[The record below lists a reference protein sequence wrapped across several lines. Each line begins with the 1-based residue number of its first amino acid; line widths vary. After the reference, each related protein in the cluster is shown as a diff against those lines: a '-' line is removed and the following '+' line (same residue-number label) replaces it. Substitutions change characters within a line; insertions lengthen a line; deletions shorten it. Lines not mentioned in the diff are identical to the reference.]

1 MSNFFVK
8 DGGKFRSRDVKTRSL
23 CQNVYI
29 YLLQSFHR
37 FVHLFIATKGTYQFC
52 VFTEE
57 RYIGLTDEDDV
68 SKIAEGPILGAV
80 CG

>member
-1 MSNFFVK
+1 MSIYIFFKVFT
-8 DGGKFRSRDVKTRSL
+8 D
-23 CQNVYI
+23 
-29 YLLQSFHR
+29 
-37 FVHLFIATKGTYQFC
+37 LFIATKGTYQFC

-57 RYIGLTDEDDV
+57 RYIGLTVEDDV